1 MMAIESVFTDVPFR
15 RRREARV
22 RRLLALAT
30 RAVIVLCSIWLV
42 IGIIKGVPAIVWVE
56 SVALVLSVAVLLL
69 ARYGWHDAAR
79 HGFIVLVLALIVTI
93 MVQMGSDATQ
103 PPVLHIYLICL
114 AVAAFLIFFDAPL
127 RVPLFYALLCVAV
140 FVAWELGWVRSAPF
154 VPPDPVTALVAR
166 HVAFVGAMVILIALA
181 MTFVRDIAE
190 AERQLV
196 AANDRIETLLENML
210 PETIARRLRD
220 EGHTFADAFPTCT
233 ILFADIVGF
242 TRYASE
248 HAAGDVVDLLDRV
261 FSRFDELVEAAGVEK
276 IKTIGD
282 AYMVVAGVPTPRP
295 DHACAIADL
304 ALQMQEAI
312 RPFGLRL
319 RIGINTGPVVAGV
332 IGKKRFIYDLWGD
345 AVNVASR
352 METQARPESIQITES
367 TAAAIGEYFVLERL
381 GPIEVRGRGMLEVW
395 VLAGRA
401 ASLDDGARHLPPPA
415 IHG

>member
-1 MMAIESVFTDVPFR
+1 MESVFTDVPFR

-22 RRLLALAT
+22 RRLLTLAT
-30 RAVIVLCSIWLV
+30 GAVIVLCSIWLV
-42 IGIIKGVPAIVWVE
+42 IGIVKGVSAIVWVE
-56 SVALVLSVAVLLL
+56 SIGLVLSVVVLLL
-69 ARYGWHDAAR
+69 ARYGSHDAAR
-79 HGFIVLVLALIVTI
+79 HSCVVLVLALIVAI
-93 MVQMGSDATQ
+93 MVLDGNEATQ
-103 PPVLHIYLICL
+103 PPILHIYLICV
-114 AVAAFLIFFDAPL
+114 AVGVFLVFFDSPL
-127 RVPLFYALLCVAV
+127 RVPSSYALLCVAL
-140 FVAWELGWVRSAPF
+140 FVAWELGWVRSTP
-154 VPPDPVTALVAR
+154 VVLPDPVIAQATR
-166 HVAFVGAMVILIALA
+166 HFAVIGAMFILLALA
-181 MTFVRDIAE
+181 MTFVRDIAD
-190 AERQLV
+190 AERQLS
-196 AANDRIETLLENML
+196 AANERIETLLENML
-210 PETIARRLRD
+210 PETIARRLRE

-248 HAAGDVVDLLDRV
+248 HTAGDVVDLLDRV

-282 AYMVVAGVPTPRP
+282 AYMVVAGVPTPRL
-295 DHACAIADL
+295 DHARAIADL

-352 METQARPESIQITES
+352 METQARPDSIQVTEG

-381 GPIEVRGRGMLEVW
+381 GPVEVRGRGSMEAWALV
-395 VLAGRA
+395 ARA
-401 ASLDDGARHLPPPA
+401 A
-415 IHG
+415 